1 MNIFKKEKED
11 CIYNKYGINIMSFNI
26 LAPELLLEFWEKS
39 YKLKNES
46 KKKLIKILKNKNK
59 NINNLLKTIKNDILC
74 LQEVTVNVEDEDY
87 YLNIDNKLEIENLRR
102 EYINQY
108 KIDSYN
114 IANYSFKNKPIYY
127 DFPGTFTSYKDK
139 RFKCDSGIAT
149 LYNSKILEYIGGFRA
164 EDFDIDNDPYEIIM
178 PKPEIKSEDTPKNF
192 NKRMIKYKS
201 NEKCSF
207 KKSERC
213 RKKYIENGSPFTFD
227 KFKIIATGEEFFVI
241 NTHIVMNYPR
251 IDSMKRMINKI
262 NKCKL
267 GNKKSNLM
275 SNFTWTQTLFLGDM
289 NGDTPESNKTIN
301 MNMSRTRMKSLFK
314 SDLPDRFFVG
324 NKIEVKM
331 KKKIDIPLLKTNYL
345 INDENDIIQNQN
357 IVDNSNITSDHNP
370 LQIYFFK
377 KN

>member
-11 CIYNKYGINIMSFNI
+11 CICNKYGINIMSFNI

-39 YKLKNES
+39 YKLKNE
-46 KKKLIKILKNKNK
+46 KKSKLIKILKNKNK
-59 NINNLLKTIKNDILC
+59 NIVNLLKRLKNDILC
-74 LQEVTVNVEDEDY
+74 LQEVTINVKDEEY
-87 YLNIDNKLEIENLRR
+87 YLNGENFLEIEKLRE

-108 KIDSYN
+108 KIDLYE

-127 DFPGTFTSYKDK
+127 DFPGTYTSFKDK

-149 LYNSKILEYIGGFRA
+149 LYNTKILEYIGGFKS
-164 EDFDIDNDPYEIIM
+164 EDFDIDDEPYEMIINK
-178 PKPEIKSEDTPKNF
+178 PKIKINESVEEF
-192 NKRMIKYKS
+192 NRRVKKYKS
-201 NEKCSF
+201 NMKCSF

-213 RKKYIENGSPFTFD
+213 REKTIENGSPFTVD
-227 KFKIIATGEEFFVI
+227 KFKIISTGEEFFVI

-251 IDSMKRMINKI
+251 IDSMKRMISKI
-262 NKCKL
+262 NKYKL
-267 GNKKSNLM
+267 NNKNSSLM

-301 MNMSRTRMKSLFK
+301 INMSRTRMKSLFK
-314 SDLPDRFFVG
+314 SDSPDRFFVG

-331 KKKIDIPLLKTNYL
+331 KKIIDVPLLKTNYL
-345 INDENDIIQNQN
+345 INDENDIIENQH

-370 LQIYFFK
+370 LQVYFFK

>member
-1 MNIFKKEKED
+1 MNFLKKKKED
-11 CIYNKYGINIMSFNI
+11 CICNKYGINIMSFNI

-59 NINNLLKTIKNDILC
+59 NINNLLKTINNDILC
-74 LQEVTVNVEDEDY
+74 LQEVTVNVDDEDY
-87 YLNIDNKLEIENLRR
+87 YLNNDNKLEIENLRR

-108 KIDSYN
+108 KIDSFN

-127 DFPGTFTSYKDK
+127 DFPGTFISYKDK
-139 RFKCDSGIAT
+139 RFKCDSGVAT
-149 LYNSKILEYIGGFRA
+149 LYNPLIVEYIGGFKS
-164 EDFDIDNDPYEIIM
+164 EDFDIDNDPYEIII
-178 PKPEIKSEDTPKNF
+178 PKPEIKSEDTEKNF

-207 KKSERC
+207 KKSKRC

-251 IDSMKRMINKI
+251 IDSMKRMMNKI
-262 NKCKL
+262 NEYKEKY
-267 GNKKSNLM
+267 NKSSLM
-275 SNFTWTQTLFLGDM
+275 SNFTWTQTIFLGDM
-289 NGDTPESNKTIN
+289 NGDTPESNETIN
-301 MNMSRTRMKSLFK
+301 INMSKKRMTSLFK
-314 SDLPDRFFVG
+314 SNLPDRIFVG

-331 KKKIDIPLLKTNYL
+331 KKIINIPLLKTSYL
-345 INDENDIIQNQN
+345 INDENDIIENQN
-357 IVDNSNITSDHNP
+357 IVNNSKVISDHNP
-370 LQIYFFK
+370 LQLYFFK